1 MELRN
6 SGINY
11 KTIRE
16 YSIMKQVS
24 MEKIE
29 VGDCRRIF
37 ARTDMN
43 TYLADG
49 TIDHSW
55 ASLERIILKDIKSV
69 ECQNGEQILVTSVYQ
84 WYDRDEIDIKNRVV
98 TLKDRLGIKVD
109 KRLESDIDEAV
120 KIIWKYG
127 DIL

>member
-1 MELRN
+1 
-6 SGINY
+6 
-11 KTIRE
+11 
-16 YSIMKQVS
+16 MKQVS

-37 ARTDMN
+37 ARTDIN

-49 TIDHSW
+49 TINHSW

-69 ECQNGEQILVTSVYQ
+69 ECQNDEQIIVTSVYQ
-84 WYDRDEIDIKNRVV
+84 WYDRDEINIKNGAV
-98 TLKDRLGIKVD
+98 TLKDRPGIKVD
-109 KRLESDIDEAV
+109 KRLESDIDKAV